1 MILKQFLGLSHK
13 LRPTVIS
20 SRMEK
25 RKALLTENADQ
36 KKRLPD
42 NLQKKLDETFLN
54 MQLYEKALKLF
65 EHDQSTSELTSQVSA
80 ETDPVSFCQKLCH
93 YFISRLLWLLPH
105 PLSLS
110 EAYHLLIVFF
120 HLLQFYHKAIQAPG
134 RVISVSISQ
143 LKDKR
148 DESADKVL
156 TDYQAA
162 TVTLSAII
170 SW

>member
-65 EHDQSTSELTSQVSA
+65 EHDQSTS
-80 ETDPVSFCQKLCH
+80 LCH

-105 PLSLS
+105 PFSLS

-148 DESADKVL
+148 DE
-156 TDYQAA
+156 
-162 TVTLSAII
+162 II
-170 SW
+170 KLLQ

>member
-80 ETDPVSFCQKLCH
+80 ETDP
-93 YFISRLLWLLPH
+93 
-105 PLSLS
+105 
-110 EAYHLLIVFF
+110 
-120 HLLQFYHKAIQAPG
+120 FYHKAIQAPG

-148 DESADKVL
+148 DE
-156 TDYQAA
+156 
-162 TVTLSAII
+162 II
-170 SW
+170 KLLQ

>member
-93 YFISRLLWLLPH
+93 YFISSFTIKL
-105 PLSLS
+105 
-110 EAYHLLIVFF
+110 F
-120 HLLQFYHKAIQAPG
+120 QAPG

-148 DESADKVL
+148 DE
-156 TDYQAA
+156 
-162 TVTLSAII
+162 II
-170 SW
+170 KLLQ

>member
-65 EHDQSTSELTSQVSA
+65 EHDQSTS
-80 ETDPVSFCQKLCH
+80 
-93 YFISRLLWLLPH
+93 
-105 PLSLS
+105 
-110 EAYHLLIVFF
+110 
-120 HLLQFYHKAIQAPG
+120 FYHKAIQAPG

-148 DESADKVL
+148 DE
-156 TDYQAA
+156 
-162 TVTLSAII
+162 II
-170 SW
+170 KLLQ